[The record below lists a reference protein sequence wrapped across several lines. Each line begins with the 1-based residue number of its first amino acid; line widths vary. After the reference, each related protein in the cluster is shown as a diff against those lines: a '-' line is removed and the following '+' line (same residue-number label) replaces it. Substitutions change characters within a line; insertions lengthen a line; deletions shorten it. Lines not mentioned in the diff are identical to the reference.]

1 MRTMDSDNP
10 FATDSLSPDSGTGN
24 PLKVIGA
31 SGDQGVNG
39 MLTDRA
45 WAASTIEYSFPT
57 TNIYGYTQ
65 LTDLPNGMFA
75 VTLAQQ
81 NAAHFA
87 LNAEVGVNATAKA
100 GFSVEGFTNLGI
112 LNDVSP
118 DGDDEIRLAN
128 TTSASL
134 GTARVADF
142 PGNYITSQTQDNGDV
157 WFGTNYNYTNPI
169 AGNYA
174 WHTTLHE
181 IGHALGLKHSQE
193 TGFFG
198 AMPDN
203 INSMEY
209 SVMTYRS
216 YIGAPN
222 SGGYTNEAYGYA
234 QSYMMYDIA
243 ALQHMYGADF
253 TTNSGNTTYS
263 WNPGNGNT
271 LVDGVAAIQP
281 GANRIFATIWDGGGY
296 DTYDLSAYTTNLSI
310 DLSPGGYSSF
320 SAAQKAYLGGGPNG
334 GYARGNI
341 FNALQFGNDTRSLIE
356 AAIGGSGNDTMTGNA
371 ADNSLTGNAG
381 NDTLKGLGGADG
393 LYGGDGDDYLDGG
406 AGNDVLKGMG
416 GADSLYGGDGDDYLD
431 GGDANDTLSG
441 GAGVDS
447 LYGGAGNDAINSG
460 AGEDT
465 VTAGAGNDVI
475 TDDIAMFTDADD
487 TYDGG
492 DGIDTL
498 VHDLNWVSTVAFNLS
513 TGWATLDGQNRDRLI
528 SIENLTVGGSAQMT
542 GSDVANVLTANGTG
556 ANVINGLGGADV
568 INAGGGNDTVDGG
581 DGNDTINAGAGV
593 DAVFG
598 GNGNDIVFDD
608 DFVNF
613 DVHSGGA
620 GTDTIDYSLV
630 SFANGSVTINL
641 TTGVAAVSGGN
652 TESIT
657 GFENANG
664 SQGGETIR
672 GTGGANT
679 LNGNGGDD
687 RLIGEAGADV
697 LRGGLGRDQLYGGA
711 GFDRFDFNAR
721 AESVVGAT
729 CDVLTGY
736 SSGPAFQ
743 NAGNAAGDV
752 IDLIGVDANET
763 VGGNQAFVFA
773 NTQAIGTLRC
783 FEFQGTTR
791 VLGYV
796 DNVAGADFQIDI
808 QDGAVLASAYRAAD
822 FFL

>member
-1 MRTMDSDNP
+1 MRRMDSDNP

-31 SGDQGVNG
+31 SGNQGIDG

-45 WAASTIEYSFPT
+45 WADVTIEYSFPT

-65 LTDLPNGMFA
+65 LTDLPNGMFG
-75 VTLAQQ
+75 VTVAQQ

-112 LNDVSP
+112 YNNLAP

-216 YIGAPN
+216 YIGASN

-263 WNPGNGNT
+263 WNPGSGNT
-271 LVDGVAAIQP
+271 LVNGVAAIQP

-341 FNALQFGNDTRSLIE
+341 FNALQYGNDLRSLIE
-356 AAIGGSGNDTMTGNA
+356 AAVGGSGDDSITGNVLG
-371 ADNSLTGNAG
+371 NYLNGNAG
-381 NDTLKGLGGADG
+381 NDTLKGLGGAD
-393 LYGGDGDDYLDGG
+393 
-406 AGNDVLKGMG
+406 
-416 GADSLYGGDGDDYLD
+416 SLYGGDGNDYLA
-431 GGDANDTLSG
+431 GGDGNDYLSG
-441 GAGVDS
+441 GNGANS
-447 LYGGAGNDAINSG
+447 LYGEAGFDSIYSGDGNDTIN
-460 AGEDT
+460 AGDHEDY
-465 VTAGAGNDVI
+465 VFAGAGNDLI
-475 TDDIAMFTDADD
+475 TDDIAMFTDDDD

-492 DGIDTL
+492 AGIDTL

-513 TGWATLDGQNRDRLI
+513 TGWATLDGQNRDRI
-528 SIENLTVGGSAQMT
+528 VNIENLTVGGSAQVT
-542 GSDVANVLTANGTG
+542 GSDVANVLRVNGTG
-556 ANVINGLGGADV
+556 ANIINGLGGNDV
-568 INAGGGNDTVDGG
+568 INAGGGNDTVNGG
-581 DGNDTINAGAGV
+581 DGNDSVNAGAGV
-593 DAVFG
+593 DAASG
-598 GNGNDIVFDD
+598 GNGNDIFFDD

-613 DVHSGGA
+613 DSYSGGA

-630 SFANGSVTINL
+630 GFASGIVEINL
-641 TTGVAAVSGGN
+641 ATGLTRVNTTGGN
-652 TESIT
+652 TESII

-672 GTGGANT
+672 GTGVANT

-687 RLIGEAGADV
+687 RLIGEAGTDL

-721 AESVVGAT
+721 SETVVGAT

-743 NAGNAAGDV
+743 NAGNTEGDR
-752 IDLIGVDANET
+752 IDLIGIDANET
-763 VGGNQAFVFA
+763 VGGNQTFTFA

-783 FEFQGTTR
+783 FEAGGTTR

-796 DNVAGADFQIDI
+796 DGVAGADFQIDI
-808 QDGAVLASAYRAAD
+808 QDGAVLASTYRAAD